1 MLKINSHLLTDVGL
15 VRKANEDCFGEVD
28 TSTTTKN
35 GHVFIVCDGM
45 GGHVGGAVASRMAAD
60 CIIDFFNKEFY
71 DNIYLAIEKSISF
84 ANNQVFLR
92 SQSDAS
98 LKGMGT
104 TCTVL
109 VHRNNELFIGHV
121 GDSRIYIQT
130 DGKLSRLTKDH
141 SYVQTLVDKGEI
153 TDAEMELHPRKNE
166 LTQALGVSDSVNV
179 DVCNSPI
186 LPKVGDKILMCSDGL
201 CGFVSDNTISKALKY
216 DSILKTNNALISL
229 ANNAGGGD
237 NITVGLIEILESPHH
252 KTVFVNKNNDS
263 NSFTST
269 QEVKI
274 DTPKNRISFNRM
286 KPLIIGLPIFILFC
300 CLYCFSGGETPF
312 IKEVV
317 NSKVPTSTST
327 STSNEIAI
335 EDSNDEMTFV
345 WKVDS
350 AYKFGGASAQFQKEF
365 SKQKKSKGK
374 LSNELNTHI
383 QSNAMFTFNDST
395 LNYQNAKARYLDE
408 DISLEG
414 GVFTITYPNAIDNV
428 DAINSPV
435 KKKIATPKKT
445 IVDEECKDLQKKL
458 KNEGYYNGKIDGD
471 CGDRTD
477 KAEKYFE
484 EDKELDKL
492 IVHKEANGWLKR
504 KPKFAN
510 ISSVNFKGVLI
521 SDEIKVVLIE
531 KLLMDNFTF
540 KLSSKTEVVLFRSG
554 INIDLLNNEIK
565 EINKKIE
572 NNDKILEVSFNLKEE
587 LLSYPLIVEGVPI
600 GYYNYKVQE
609 TPKWVGFEGF
619 LIDDTM
625 IFTDRKKWT
634 KGSLIFVNDE
644 NGEKIALKTDI
655 YETLD
660 GFKLHVK
667 DGKINKIK

>member
-45 GGHVGGAVASRMAAD
+45 GGHVGGAVASQMAAD

-186 LPKVGDKILMCSDGL
+186 LPKAGDKILMCSDGL

-274 DTPKNRISFNRM
+274 DTPKNGISFNRM
-286 KPLIIGLPIFILFC
+286 KPLIISLPIFILFC

-327 STSNEIAI
+327 SIEITI
-335 EDSNDEMTFV
+335 EDSKDEMTFE
-345 WKVDS
+345 WIVDS

-374 LSNELNTHI
+374 LSKEINTHI
-383 QSNAMFTFNDST
+383 QNNAMFTINDST
-395 LNYQNAKARYLDE
+395 LNYQNAKARYLDK
-408 DISLEG
+408 DISLED
-414 GVFTITYPNAIDNV
+414 GVFTITYPNAIEKV

-445 IVDEECKDLQKKL
+445 IVDEKCKDLQKKL
-458 KNEGYYNGKIDGD
+458 KKEEYYNGKIDGD
-471 CGDRTD
+471 CGLGTITAENNYEAD
-477 KAEKYFE
+477 KDNADKIAKLEKKGWKRNKPNFGNI
-484 EDKELDKL
+484 DPVKF
-492 IVHKEANGWLKR
+492 NGVI
-504 KPKFAN
+504 P
-510 ISSVNFKGVLI
+510 
-521 SDEIKVVLIE
+521 DEIKKILSDSL
-531 KLLMDNFTF
+531 KTNTF
-540 KLSSKTEVVLFRSG
+540 KFKLESKPEVVLFYSSIKVDDVNREIRS
-554 INIDLLNNEIK
+554 
-565 EINKKIE
+565 INKQIIKNDSIMKVFFAIE
-572 NNDKILEVSFNLKEE
+572 KVSPSYELKVDGIL
-587 LLSYPLIVEGVPI
+587 I
-600 GYYNYKVQE
+600 GYYNYIVEVSEPHGLTGVLNGTINVSTDCDQWKV
-609 TPKWVGFEGF
+609 
-619 LIDDTM
+619 DC
-625 IFTDRKKWT
+625 
-634 KGSLIFVNDE
+634 LIFMINEKGE
-644 NGEKIALKTDI
+644 NESLPSDTYKNG
-655 YETLD
+655 
-660 GFKLHVK
+660 
-667 DGKINKIK
+667 DGKKLKVVRGKIVKIYK